1 MTNEQILEAL
11 GAIIVVGGTIPF
23 LKFPWTKAR
32 LEGDFPDEKVK
43 LADIIQEKTR
53 LSELLAESEENYS
66 YLEAENESL
75 KNKLI
80 YLEADLSQVRETIE
94 QERRE
99 KLTISG
105 QIAALEAE
113 KSNLMGLTSE
123 ITQLTEKLAAA
134 ETEKATIKNQVT
146 ILEGDFTQL
155 TEKLAASETE
165 KATIKNQVTIQEGDF
180 TQLTEKLAASE
191 TEKATIK
198 NQVTIQ
204 EGDFTQLTEK
214 LAASAMV
221 EEVIILEEEPILV
234 EQQEP
239 LPTTESFGEELVVH
253 PVEVSE
259 PPAESV
265 EEREARTPEIL
276 EPPAESVIIKEPE
289 TLEHS
294 LQDKKI
300 VILGTLSKLSRDE
313 AKELVQK
320 AGGQLLGSPSAN
332 TDFVV
337 VGKAPGDK
345 LKKAQKLGITIL
357 SEAQFIEMLAL

>member
-1 MTNEQILEAL
+1 LT
-11 GAIIVVGGTIPF
+11 
-23 LKFPWTKAR
+23 
-32 LEGDFPDEKVK
+32 
-43 LADIIQEKTR
+43 DIIQEKTR

-105 QIAALEAE
+105 QIVALEAE
-113 KSNLMGLTSE
+113 RSNLMGLTSE

-155 TEKLAASETE
+155 TEKLAAS
-165 KATIKNQVTIQEGDF
+165 
-180 TQLTEKLAASE
+180 
-191 TEKATIK
+191 
-198 NQVTIQ
+198 
-204 EGDFTQLTEK
+204 
-214 LAASAMV
+214 AMV

-239 LPTTESFGEELVVH
+239 LPTPESFGEELVVH

-259 PPAESV
+259 PPTESV

-276 EPPAESVIIKEPE
+276 EPPTESVIIEEPE
-289 TLEHS
+289 TLGHS

-300 VILGTLSKLSRDE
+300 VILGTLSKLNRDE

>member
-105 QIAALEAE
+105 QIVALEAE

-155 TEKLAASETE
+155 TEKLAAAETE
-165 KATIKNQVTIQEGDF
+165 KATIKNQVI
-180 TQLTEKLAASE
+180 
-191 TEKATIK
+191 
-198 NQVTIQ
+198 IQ

-259 PPAESV
+259 PPTESV

-276 EPPAESVIIKEPE
+276 EPPTESVIIEEPE
-289 TLEHS
+289 TLGHS

-300 VILGTLSKLSRDE
+300 VILGTLSKLNRDE

>member
-1 MTNEQILEAL
+1 M
-11 GAIIVVGGTIPF
+11 
-23 LKFPWTKAR
+23 
-32 LEGDFPDEKVK
+32 
-43 LADIIQEKTR
+43 
-53 LSELLAESEENYS
+53 
-66 YLEAENESL
+66 
-75 KNKLI
+75 
-80 YLEADLSQVRETIE
+80 
-94 QERRE
+94 
-99 KLTISG
+99 
-105 QIAALEAE
+105 
-113 KSNLMGLTSE
+113 
-123 ITQLTEKLAAA
+123 
-134 ETEKATIKNQVT
+134 
-146 ILEGDFTQL
+146 
-155 TEKLAASETE
+155 
-165 KATIKNQVTIQEGDF
+165 TIQEGDF
-180 TQLTEKLAASE
+180 TQLTEKLAAAE

-259 PPAESV
+259 PPTESV

-276 EPPAESVIIKEPE
+276 EPPTESVIIEEPE
-289 TLEHS
+289 TLGHS

-300 VILGTLSKLSRDE
+300 VILGTLSKLNRDE

>member
-105 QIAALEAE
+105 QIVALEAE

-134 ETEKATIKNQVT
+134 ETEKATIKNQV
-146 ILEGDFTQL
+146 I
-155 TEKLAASETE
+155 
-165 KATIKNQVTIQEGDF
+165 
-180 TQLTEKLAASE
+180 
-191 TEKATIK
+191 
-198 NQVTIQ
+198 IQ

-259 PPAESV
+259 PPTESV

-276 EPPAESVIIKEPE
+276 EPPTESVIIEEPE
-289 TLEHS
+289 TLGHS

-300 VILGTLSKLSRDE
+300 VILGTLSKLNRDE

>member
-105 QIAALEAE
+105 QIVALEAE

-155 TEKLAASETE
+155 TEKLAAAETE
-165 KATIKNQVTIQEGDF
+165 KATIKNQVI
-180 TQLTEKLAASE
+180 
-191 TEKATIK
+191 
-198 NQVTIQ
+198 IQ

-239 LPTTESFGEELVVH
+239 LPTTEPFGEELVVH

-259 PPAESV
+259 PPTESV

-276 EPPAESVIIKEPE
+276 EPPTESVIIEEPE
-289 TLEHS
+289 TLGHS

-300 VILGTLSKLSRDE
+300 VILGTLSKLNRDE

>member
-1 MTNEQILEAL
+1 
-11 GAIIVVGGTIPF
+11 
-23 LKFPWTKAR
+23 
-32 LEGDFPDEKVK
+32 
-43 LADIIQEKTR
+43 
-53 LSELLAESEENYS
+53 
-66 YLEAENESL
+66 
-75 KNKLI
+75 
-80 YLEADLSQVRETIE
+80 
-94 QERRE
+94 
-99 KLTISG
+99 
-105 QIAALEAE
+105 
-113 KSNLMGLTSE
+113 MGLTSE

-134 ETEKATIKNQVT
+134 
-146 ILEGDFTQL
+146 
-155 TEKLAASETE
+155 ETE

-214 LAASAMV
+214 LAAAAMV

-259 PPAESV
+259 PPTESV

-276 EPPAESVIIKEPE
+276 EPPTESVIIEEPE
-289 TLEHS
+289 TLGHS

-300 VILGTLSKLSRDE
+300 VILGTLSKLNRDE

>member
-123 ITQLTEKLAAA
+123 IAQLTEKLAAA

-155 TEKLAASETE
+155 TEKLAA
-165 KATIKNQVTIQEGDF
+165 A
-180 TQLTEKLAASE
+180 E

-239 LPTTESFGEELVVH
+239 LPTTESFGEELVVS
-253 PVEVSE
+253 PAEVEVLE
-259 PPAESV
+259 PPTESV
-265 EEREARTPEIL
+265 EEREAQTPEIL
-276 EPPAESVIIKEPE
+276 EPPTESVIIEEPK

-300 VILGTLSKLSRDE
+300 VILGTLSKLNRDE

-357 SEAQFIEMLAL
+357 SEAQFLAMLHL

>member
-32 LEGDFPDEKVK
+32 LEGGFPDEKVK
-43 LADIIQEKTR
+43 LADIIQEKAR

-66 YLEAENESL
+66 YLEAENETL

-105 QIAALEAE
+105 QIVALEAE

-134 ETEKATIKNQVT
+134 ETEKATIKNQV
-146 ILEGDFTQL
+146 I
-155 TEKLAASETE
+155 
-165 KATIKNQVTIQEGDF
+165 
-180 TQLTEKLAASE
+180 
-191 TEKATIK
+191 
-198 NQVTIQ
+198 IQ

-259 PPAESV
+259 PPTESV

-276 EPPAESVIIKEPE
+276 EPPTESVIIEEPE
-289 TLEHS
+289 TLGHS

-300 VILGTLSKLSRDE
+300 VILGTLSKLNRDE